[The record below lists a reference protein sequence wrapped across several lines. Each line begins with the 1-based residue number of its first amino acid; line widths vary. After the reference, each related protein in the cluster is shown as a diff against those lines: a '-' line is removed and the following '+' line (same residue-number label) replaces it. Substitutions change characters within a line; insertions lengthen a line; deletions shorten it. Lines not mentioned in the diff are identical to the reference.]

1 MLQRTRLF
9 KRFPSDVKFRN
20 GDTVAFWHAED
31 GKYVR
36 ARVED
41 PYKEMCS
48 GNIKGY
54 IFMVSDDGSD
64 VRKIVSVE
72 YTQDINF

>member
-9 KRFPSDVKFRN
+9 KRFPSDVKLRN
-20 GDTVAFWHAED
+20 GDTVAYWHAKD

-41 PYKEMCS
+41 PYKEMWS

-54 IFMVSDDGSD
+54 IFMVSD
-64 VRKIVSVE
+64 VRKIVGVE

>member
-1 MLQRTRLF
+1 M
-9 KRFPSDVKFRN
+9 
-20 GDTVAFWHAED
+20 
-31 GKYVR
+31 R

-72 YTQDINF
+72 YTQDIIF